1 MRLRAPLLLAPL
13 LLTTA
18 LVAGPAVA
26 DPLPVGDTTYVERS
40 LNRDGPLVIEHRP
53 VERTPGG
60 RRSGNAAEIAGFC
73 RDGGIIRRRDEFGRP
88 VILRQREVC
97 DSVAPRTLNPG
108 DVDPRPTWPAEQVVR
123 SRVLR
128 ARG

>member
-1 MRLRAPLLLAPL
+1 MRLRAPLLLATL
-13 LLTTA
+13 ALT
-18 LVAGPAVA
+18 GPAVA
-26 DPLPVGDTTYVERS
+26 EPLPVGETTYIERS

-53 VERTPGG
+53 VARTPGG
-60 RRSGNAAEIAGFC
+60 RRGGSSAEIAGFC
-73 RDGGIIRRRDEFGRP
+73 RDGGIIRRRDEFGQP

-123 SRVLR
+123 GRALRV
-128 ARG
+128 RG